1 MANSFSITEAAAYLD
16 LTVPQFR
23 RAVERGEV
31 PQPFINSRPQRW
43 SRIQLDRVL
52 DGPREKPQSFEP
64 IDPIAESINALRRE
78 VRR

>member
-1 MANSFSITEAAAYLD
+1 MANSFNITEAADYLD

-23 RAVERGEV
+23 RAVDRGEI
-31 PQPFINSRPQRW
+31 PEPFIHSRPQRW

-52 DGPREKPQSFEP
+52 EGPSEKTALFDP
-64 IDPIAESINALRRE
+64 IDPISESINALRRE